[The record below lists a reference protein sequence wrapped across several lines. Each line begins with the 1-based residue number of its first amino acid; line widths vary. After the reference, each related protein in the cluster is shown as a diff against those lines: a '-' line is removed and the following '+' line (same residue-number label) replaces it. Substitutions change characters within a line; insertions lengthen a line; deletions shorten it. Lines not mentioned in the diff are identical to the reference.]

1 MLRLA
6 WPRAV
11 RALLVGALVLV
22 VAVILGYFASHR
34 RPPSVVPAATSDI
47 PAEQVEKQEG
57 VEHVEFRG
65 DRTIHIK
72 AGSWHK
78 GEDGRFYLEKDVEVR
93 DLAKQGGRE
102 IYLAGDKV
110 VYDKDWTEARLEGR
124 AKIRVDDMQFESS
137 DFDYR
142 QAADAL
148 SAEHGV
154 VISSPKLSGAAS
166 RMTYAV
172 KDEII
177 RLEGEVSLEGS
188 GRTGDSGPFTIQAD
202 VLTYRRLERK
212 GHGEGGVGFSL
223 GRSRGRAETIDFR
236 MTDDE
241 QFLLNFSMRG
251 GAQFSLA
258 GDEPSEGGG
267 PAGRR
272 GQEIQAVEMDGR
284 AFLNLDKLHSLEARG
299 GCSLDSF
306 TSDGRP
312 ISVRSGEMLFVFDRW
327 GGLRE
332 HRAWGRASLVESGE
346 GGRVERTVAGNN
358 LVIEGPGELLRVT
371 AEEGGEARLDST
383 ELEITARAI
392 ELVPRSEDVFAEGS
406 VTLLLRPRGEAG
418 AEVGFFSGG
427 QSVLA
432 VGGTLRYEKGNERL
446 ILSEGARMWQ
456 GKQMLSG
463 KELSARRDT
472 GELQGTGEVQAVFP
486 RASKKEGEPEQ
497 RLEVGGNSLT
507 FDPKGRLL
515 TYRSKCW
522 LKTQNAS
529 LTSDRIDVFL
539 SGEDNAVSTIEAE
552 GSVIIVSGFREGRG
566 NTALYDLNKETIDL
580 TGNPSVTDKEK
591 GVIEGDRLT
600 FHLGDGRV
608 HVENS
613 GRERSV
619 TVIKS

>member
-1 MLRLA
+1 
-6 WPRAV
+6 
-11 RALLVGALVLV
+11 
-22 VAVILGYFASHR
+22 
-34 RPPSVVPAATSDI
+34 
-47 PAEQVEKQEG
+47 
-57 VEHVEFRG
+57 
-65 DRTIHIK
+65 
-72 AGSWHK
+72 
-78 GEDGRFYLEKDVEVR
+78 
-93 DLAKQGGRE
+93 
-102 IYLAGDKV
+102 
-110 VYDKDWTEARLEGR
+110 
-124 AKIRVDDMQFESS
+124 
-137 DFDYR
+137 
-142 QAADAL
+142 
-148 SAEHGV
+148 
-154 VISSPKLSGAAS
+154 
-166 RMTYAV
+166 
-172 KDEII
+172 
-177 RLEGEVSLEGS
+177 
-188 GRTGDSGPFTIQAD
+188 
-202 VLTYRRLERK
+202 
-212 GHGEGGVGFSL
+212 
-223 GRSRGRAETIDFR
+223 
-236 MTDDE
+236 
-241 QFLLNFSMRG
+241 
-251 GAQFSLA
+251 
-258 GDEPSEGGG
+258 
-267 PAGRR
+267 
-272 GQEIQAVEMDGR
+272 
-284 AFLNLDKLHSLEARG
+284 
-299 GCSLDSF
+299 
-306 TSDGRP
+306 
-312 ISVRSGEMLFVFDRW
+312 
-327 GGLRE
+327 
-332 HRAWGRASLVESGE
+332 
-346 GGRVERTVAGNN
+346 
-358 LVIEGPGELLRVT
+358 
-371 AEEGGEARLDST
+371 
-383 ELEITARAI
+383 
-392 ELVPRSEDVFAEGS
+392 VFAEGS